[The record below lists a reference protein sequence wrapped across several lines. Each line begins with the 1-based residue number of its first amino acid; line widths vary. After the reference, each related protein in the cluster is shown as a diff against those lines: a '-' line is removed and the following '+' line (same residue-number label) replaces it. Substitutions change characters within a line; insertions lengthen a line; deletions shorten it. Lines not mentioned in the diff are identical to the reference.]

1 LFAAGKGNLS
11 YWFLEKKERKKKKGK
26 KNEDKGLKEGAADGG
41 KRKKLRVFARFL
53 LQIPEKK
60 HTFVTPSQ
68 IMLMED
74 IFSKIGTTQT
84 LSQKIERRIE
94 EAIIQRKLIAGN
106 KLPSEK
112 ELCASFA
119 VSRTALREAL
129 RRLNARGLIEIKKGS
144 GMYISEICIEDAVK
158 SLNLYYDLKFDS
170 NLIAQMIEMRLLFEP
185 QIARLAAR
193 NRTEEDLK
201 ILSENLADLEACN
214 PDNTQLE
221 ADTINRFH
229 TNITKATGNPMIVV
243 SMEPIFSLLPRMR
256 NFLYANIDG
265 EKNYTLESQR
275 KILEAIRVH
284 DDKAAHDE
292 MRTLLRRNHEVYDLY
307 FKSLLAK

>member
-1 LFAAGKGNLS
+1 
-11 YWFLEKKERKKKKGK
+11 
-26 KNEDKGLKEGAADGG
+26 
-41 KRKKLRVFARFL
+41 
-53 LQIPEKK
+53 
-60 HTFVTPSQ
+60 
-68 IMLMED
+68 MED

-94 EAIIQRKLIAGN
+94 EAIQQKKLVPGN

-112 ELCASFA
+112 ELCLSFA

-144 GMYISEICIEDAVK
+144 GMYVSEICIEDAVK

-170 NLIAQMIEMRLLFEP
+170 NLIAQMIEMRSLFEP

-193 NRTEEDLK
+193 NRTNEDLVVLK
-201 ILSENLADLEACN
+201 NNIIELEKCN
-214 PDNTQLE
+214 PDNTQME
-221 ADTINRFH
+221 ADIINRFH
-229 TNITKATGNPMIVV
+229 TNVAKATGNPMIIV

-265 EKNYTLESQR
+265 EKEYTLEFQ
-275 KILEAIRVH
+275 KNIYDAIEKKN
-284 DDKAAHDE
+284 DKVAHDE
-292 MRTLLRRNHEVYDLY
+292 MRTLLRRTHEIYDKHLKT
-307 FKSLLAK
+307 FLLKR

>member
-1 LFAAGKGNLS
+1 M
-11 YWFLEKKERKKKKGK
+11 
-26 KNEDKGLKEGAADGG
+26 D
-41 KRKKLRVFARFL
+41 
-53 LQIPEKK
+53 
-60 HTFVTPSQ
+60 
-68 IMLMED
+68 D

-94 EAIIQRKLIAGN
+94 EAIQQRRLVPGN

-144 GMYISEICIEDAVK
+144 GMYVSEICIEDAIK

-170 NLIAQMIEMRLLFEP
+170 KLIAQMIEMRSLFEP

-201 ILSENLADLEACN
+201 ILHNTIVELENCN

-221 ADTINRFH
+221 ADIINRFH
-229 TNITKATGNPMIVV
+229 TNIAKATGNPMIIV
-243 SMEPIFSLLPRMR
+243 SMEPVFSLLPRMR

-265 EKNYTLESQR
+265 EKEYTLEFQK
-275 KILEAIRVH
+275 KIYAAICVQN
-284 DDKAAHDE
+284 DKEAHDA
-292 MRTLLRRNHEVYDLY
+292 MRSLLKRNHEVYDRH
-307 FKSLLAK
+307 FKTLWE